1 MHKEIKRVV
10 IFLKESIDSIL
21 AIDQKTRELVDNTEK
36 EIESI
41 KKDLREKLTDIE
53 NESIERSKAIGKEKS
68 EEILKDFEKKADD
81 LRKDNE
87 KNLKEIE
94 KFYNENSD
102 KLIKN
107 AFDMVIGRK
116 SNV

>member
-1 MHKEIKRVV
+1 M
-10 IFLKESIDSIL
+10 
-21 AIDQKTRELVDNTEK
+21 
-36 EIESI
+36 
-41 KKDLREKLTDIE
+41 TDIE

-116 SNV
+116 SNVWRSKGFKC